1 MRKKIIA
8 GTLLASSL
16 FFSGFIHSYKTVD
29 LTYNGKQEEIKTRAK
44 TVSDFLKEENIKVKK
59 DDLVNKKL
67 NSELKKKDKIKIDEV
82 IQREVEVPIKENKTY
97 SIDLPYGKKEIKQ
110 EGEVGKQIEYRTK
123 YKNRLVKTKKIVEM
137 KEKNILIGSRIE
149 KVEPVKYETT
159 TVENDKKRE
168 NTKKVKQKGM
178 DGERQKIFERIDG
191 KKDKLISDKMTKEPI
206 KEVIEK
212 GTKPEYKTEEL
223 TDLNK
228 DGNIDGLD
236 FIEFHRDEI
245 IAIGRQTGI
254 YPSIIAAQL
263 IHESG
268 RSMNGLAKNA
278 NNYFGIK
285 YAPKLGRLY
294 GATPY
299 DSDTFE
305 FVDGERVNTR
315 ASFAKFKDFK
325 TCLNAFLDLY
335 WNGLYDSTVKKEI
348 YNLEKADVNSMLKAI
363 NESPYS
369 TSDKYSDALI
379 DCINVFGSSYL
390 DEIAFPDGRKQAGT
404 FDNKEVYKIGEYPDD
419 GYNFEDITWKSIS
432 WLFSFL

>member
-1 MRKKIIA
+1 MCIR
-8 GTLLASSL
+8 
-16 FFSGFIHSYKTVD
+16 D
-29 LTYNGKQEEIKTRAK
+29 R
-44 TVSDFLKEENIKVKK
+44 
-59 DDLVNKKL
+59 
-67 NSELKKKDKIKIDEV
+67 
-82 IQREVEVPIKENKTY
+82 
-97 SIDLPYGKKEIKQ
+97 
-110 EGEVGKQIEYRTK
+110 
-123 YKNRLVKTKKIVEM
+123 
-137 KEKNILIGSRIE
+137 
-149 KVEPVKYETT
+149 
-159 TVENDKKRE
+159 
-168 NTKKVKQKGM
+168 

-379 DCINVFGSSYL
+379 DCINVFGFSYL

-432 WLFSFL
+432 